1 MNEFGYSDPVWDYFQ
16 GTPRAGRFAAD
27 IPSVLT
33 AQARTPA
40 SSAVIELALQIQG
53 DTVLDARFRAF
64 GCPTTI
70 AVGAYLAE
78 QASGATR
85 STLGG
90 LNARHIRRAL
100 EIPDER
106 AHCALV
112 GEDVLK
118 EILGRWDGAISGH

>member
-1 MNEFGYSDPVWDYFQ
+1 VNEFGYSGPVWDYFQ
-16 GTPRAGRFAAD
+16 RTPRAGRFAAD
-27 IPSVLT
+27 TPSVFT
-33 AQARTPA
+33 ALAHSPA
-40 SSAVIELALQIQG
+40 SSAVIELTLQVQG
-53 DTVLDARFRAF
+53 NAVVDARFRAF

-78 QASGATR
+78 QLSGATR

-90 LNARHIRRAL
+90 LNARHIRSAL
-100 EIPDER
+100 EIPDAR

-118 EILGRWDGAISGH
+118 EILVRWDGAVSGH